1 MGLRRATFAA
11 ASGERNAVTVTLDG
25 TAVRIADAGAPLTV
39 GPGCVA
45 DGASA
50 RCELVTDHYT
60 VLRLALGDGD
70 DSATV
75 GAIKVRAEIDGGD
88 GNDTLTATS
97 VAGFVGGT
105 GDDVIH
111 GGERGDSID
120 PGPGA
125 DTVMAG
131 GGGDFLYA
139 DTDLPPVA
147 DRYDGGEGEDQISYL
162 NRRTGVRVDLVAGV
176 GGEPDED
183 DALTGLE
190 DVTGSVAS
198 DVLAGDD
205 GPNRFFTRASQG
217 DRFLG
222 RGGDDRIEGSS
233 HGDRIDGGPGDDHI
247 RTEGGADRVDGG
259 PGRDEVLVRFTRES
273 GHVAVACDG
282 DDTVEIADP
291 RPASLGPRC
300 TRLVVDDVAVRLH
313 RRSLTARWM
322 RQGHPAPCRLQ
333 VTFTRAGHVR
343 ARTEVGRLGRA
354 HARNIRAPAGRV
366 TVAPATA
373 NCGSDFGSPER
384 FTFTFG

>member
-1 MGLRRATFAA
+1 LGLRRATFAA

-25 TAVRIADAGAPLTV
+25 TVVRIADAGAPL
-39 GPGCVA
+39 
-45 DGASA
+45 
-50 RCELVTDHYT
+50 
-60 VLRLALGDGD
+60 
-70 DSATV
+70 TV

-162 NRRTGVRVDLVAGV
+162 NRRTGVRVDLAAGV
-176 GGEPDED
+176 GGEPGED

-205 GPNRFFTRASQG
+205 GPNRFLTRASQG
-217 DRFLG
+217 DRILG

-273 GHVAVACDG
+273 GTWRSRATAM
-282 DDTVEIADP
+282 TP
-291 RPASLGPRC
+291 WRSP
-300 TRLVVDDVAVRLH
+300 TRGALR
-313 RRSLTARWM
+313 
-322 RQGHPAPCRLQ
+322 G
-333 VTFTRAGHVR
+333 
-343 ARTEVGRLGRA
+343 A
-354 HARNIRAPAGRV
+354 HAARGWWSTTSRSACTAGR
-366 TVAPATA
+366 
-373 NCGSDFGSPER
+373 
-384 FTFTFG
+384 